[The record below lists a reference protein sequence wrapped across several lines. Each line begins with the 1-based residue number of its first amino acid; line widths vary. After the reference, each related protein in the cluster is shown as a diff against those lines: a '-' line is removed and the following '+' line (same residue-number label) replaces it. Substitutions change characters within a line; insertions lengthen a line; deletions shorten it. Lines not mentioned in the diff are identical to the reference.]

1 MNFFL
6 RADLGWVFNPSWS
19 VFFLRVARLG
29 RRGGGWGEGVP
40 AANNSKA
47 ISDKET
53 KIGRIVEN
61 HRLINLMLFNWL
73 MTSSLSHNDVINA
86 KIFSFRKIFLIKVEQ
101 FRDVSD

>member
-1 MNFFL
+1 MDGFL
-6 RADLGWVFNPSWS
+6 TLVGLC
-19 VFFLRVARLG
+19 FFLRVAQLG
-29 RRGGGWGEGVP
+29 RRCGGGEGVP

-53 KIGRIVEN
+53 KIGWIVEN